1 MVIPKRPDFVVVS
14 GQVYNPAAISYV
26 PGRDLTWY
34 LRKAGGAT
42 SFGDKKDIYV
52 LHADG
57 SVVPRGNSWVSNNF
71 MNLRMRPGDT
81 IFVPEKIVGGSTVWQ
96 NVTAVVQAMAAAA
109 LPVAIIGSY

>member
-1 MVIPKRPDFVVVS
+1 
-14 GQVYNPAAISYV
+14 
-26 PGRDLTWY
+26 
-34 LRKAGGAT
+34 
-42 SFGDKKDIYV
+42 
-52 LHADG
+52 
-57 SVVPRGNSWVSNNF
+57 